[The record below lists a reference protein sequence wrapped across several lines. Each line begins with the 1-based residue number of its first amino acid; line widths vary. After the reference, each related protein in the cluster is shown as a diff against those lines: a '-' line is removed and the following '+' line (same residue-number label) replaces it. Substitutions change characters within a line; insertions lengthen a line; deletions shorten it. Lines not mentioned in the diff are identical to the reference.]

1 MSDNTYLLTGDDGAP
16 IGMIDVD
23 LIQAEGTALSYA
35 MAAAAGDLEQLDA
48 ITAATLQR
56 VGTDA
61 FGYIVAVAARQLA
74 EGVVAPL
81 LEVVDRVREVGVVV
95 PDLRAGLADAR
106 DHSLAVAVTL
116 RSRAAEQGGAR

>member
-1 MSDNTYLLTGDDGAP
+1 MSENIYMLTGDEGVP
-16 IGMIDVD
+16 LGMIDVD

-35 MAAAAGDLEQLDA
+35 LAAAAGDPVQLDE

-61 FGYIVAVAARQLA
+61 FGYVVAVAARQLA

-81 LEVVDRVREVGVVV
+81 LEVLDRVREVGTVV

-106 DHSLAVAVTL
+106 DHAMAVAVTL
-116 RSRAAEQGGAR
+116 RSRAAEGGGQR